1 MNASTPGWRPDVAG
15 IGWRLERLIERD
27 SLGASLGAFL
37 TGVAVTSGPWLLTT
51 LVLVIMRLSALGG
64 GVAGA
69 SAGERVITIV
79 YALVIVL
86 SAPIDIVLSR
96 YAADRVYEGRRGQIA
111 GPLRRLVA
119 ASLIAFTVIGA
130 AAMWIAD
137 VEPALAAPGAAL
149 AAVVGAQWL
158 LLSAAGGLSS
168 PAIIL
173 RAFGLGAPISVLA
186 VVVLARADVLGP
198 AGYLIGYG
206 VGQVAT
212 LAMLLAGTLQALP
225 AIEDEDARIGP
236 AFAEYWL
243 LGAAAFGFHAGLWID
258 KLVVFALAGGAAAS
272 TYAAIA
278 AVAWLSVVPACAY
291 LFIAV
296 ETSFHRRFQAYYQGL
311 TAGASLATLERRAAE
326 VEAEIARTLRG
337 TAVVQVGVTLIALAA
352 TPAIA
357 GGLGLDAAG
366 ASALMWLL
374 LGAGLQVV
382 AMAAT
387 LLLYYFDFRREAAI
401 AALTQLIASGTL
413 TALIGAP
420 SPLLGLGYALA
431 CGLTCAAALVQLRR
445 CVAGLLERTFQSQPF
460 LSEDYARE

>member
-1 MNASTPGWRPDVAG
+1 MN
-15 IGWRLERLIERD
+15 LIEGELVEGGVR
-27 SLGASLGAFL
+27 LPGGVTLPLAVPHGASRSVTLG
-37 TGVAVTSGPWLLTT
+37 
-51 LVLVIMRLSALGG
+51 IR
-64 GVAGA
+64 AGA
-69 SAGERVITIV
+69 LRERAREGDLALAGVVELAEISGSDTFVHVATV
-79 YALVIVL
+79 VG
-86 SAPIDIVLSR
+86 
-96 YAADRVYEGRRGQIA
+96 E
-111 GPLRRLVA
+111 LVA
-119 ASLIAFTVIGA
+119 QL
-130 AAMWIAD
+130 
-137 VEPALAAPGAAL
+137 PG
-149 AAVVGAQWL
+149 VHE
-158 LLSAAGGLSS
+158 
-168 PAIIL
+168 
-173 RAFGLGAPISVLA
+173 FGLGAPISVLA

-401 AALTQLIASGTL
+401 AALTQLIASGAL